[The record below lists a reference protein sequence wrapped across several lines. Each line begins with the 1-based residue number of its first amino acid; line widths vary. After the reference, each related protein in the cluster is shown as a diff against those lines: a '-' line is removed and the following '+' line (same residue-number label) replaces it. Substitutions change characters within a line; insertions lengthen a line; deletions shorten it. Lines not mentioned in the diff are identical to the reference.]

1 MSAGLHPRAFSPL
14 IKLQPV
20 TTIPLYY
27 FGQVIKVS
35 QKMELNKKSEVVW
48 GDIENVRVCVIV
60 FDKF

>member
-35 QKMELNKKSEVVW
+35 QKMELNKKSEVV
-48 GDIENVRVCVIV
+48 
-60 FDKF
+60 